1 MKETLYYSLF
11 YDKLS
16 FSDVGTQPMTNEE
29 MYLLKMNSPNWTI
42 GCVPISDSGIQR
54 IVERA

>member
-1 MKETLYYSLF
+1 MI
-11 YDKLS
+11 
-16 FSDVGTQPMTNEE
+16 NEK

-42 GCVPISDSGIQR
+42 GYVPISDSGIQR